1 MAKYLTGNGYIK
13 ISKQKGGIPG
23 VSGCLEH
30 KTMIWETTQ
39 RKKMK
44 NLNIDVVWLDMT
56 MLTKKIQL
64 PLRMQHVPE
73 DIEMMLDKYFNGF
86 RM

>member
-1 MAKYLTGNGYIK
+1 
-13 ISKQKGGIPG
+13 
-23 VSGCLEH
+23 
-30 KTMIWETTQ
+30 
-39 RKKMK
+39 MK
-44 NLNIDVVWLDMT
+44 NLNIDVVWLDIT

-73 DIEMMLDKYFNGF
+73 DIEIMLDKYFNDF